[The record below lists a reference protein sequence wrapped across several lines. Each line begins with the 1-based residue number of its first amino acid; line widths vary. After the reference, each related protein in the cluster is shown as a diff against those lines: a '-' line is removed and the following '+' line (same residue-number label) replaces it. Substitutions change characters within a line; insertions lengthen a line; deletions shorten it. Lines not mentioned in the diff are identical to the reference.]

1 MVACRFF
8 SGRRKN
14 NINRRSVVRI
24 QSVISNDADH
34 HVTMAYTMN
43 RMASGII
50 GGDTST
56 ALLSC
61 AYQLLR

>member
-1 MVACRFF
+1 M
-8 SGRRKN
+8 
-14 NINRRSVVRI
+14 VRI
-24 QSVISNDADH
+24 QSVIINDADH

-50 GGDTST
+50 GSDTST

>member
-1 MVACRFF
+1 M
-8 SGRRKN
+8 
-14 NINRRSVVRI
+14 VRI
-24 QSVISNDADH
+24 QSVIIYDADH
-34 HVTMAYTMN
+34 HVTMAYTMK

-61 AYQLLR
+61 ASQLLR